1 MKCKIRITKEITGLF
16 PQYQPK
22 VGKIYDAE
30 YIEPYYQYQNGHPI
44 CVIDIAGKRIIIRN
58 GEYEFVRC

>member
-1 MKCKIRITKEITGLF
+1 MNCKIRITKEIDDLF

-30 YIEPYYQYQNGHPI
+30 YMKPTNKRQRAKPF
-44 CVIDIAGKRIIIRN
+44 CVIGIAEKRIIIRE
-58 GEYEFVRC
+58 GEFEVVK

>member
-1 MKCKIRITKEITGLF
+1 MMKCKIRIIKEIIGLF

-30 YIEPYYQYQNGHPI
+30 YVDSSREYRTYPPVCI
-44 CVIDIAGKRIIIRN
+44 VDISGKRIVIRKD
-58 GEYEFVRC
+58 EFEIVS